1 MGGNTLKLIVLNYEK
16 YFIMWRMGSLDYV
29 HVCGVQP
36 INEPILQSS
45 FCGEIKLKSI
55 QNNVINL
62 CSVKTIITKDLSRK
76 FGHTVFL

>member
-1 MGGNTLKLIVLNYEK
+1 
-16 YFIMWRMGSLDYV
+16 MGSLDYV

-36 INEPILQSS
+36 INEPILQYS

-62 CSVKTIITKDLSRK
+62 CSVKTIITKDLSRNLAIQSFYNDWINK
-76 FGHTVFL
+76 KNLKVNII